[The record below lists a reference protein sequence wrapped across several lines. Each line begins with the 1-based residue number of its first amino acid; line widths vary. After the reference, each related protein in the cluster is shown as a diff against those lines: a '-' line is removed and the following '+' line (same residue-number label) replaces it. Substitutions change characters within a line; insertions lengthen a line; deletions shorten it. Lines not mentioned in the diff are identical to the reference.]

1 MNACN
6 PEHNP
11 ASVIYDSFILELIS
25 INQHTKREMHSLPIP
40 NTWLGSQNL
49 KWVTWPWLRPFL
61 RCFVTPGLQLT
72 KQLYSLHP
80 CQNNDRQIE

>member
-40 NTWLGSQNL
+40 NT
-49 KWVTWPWLRPFL
+49 
-61 RCFVTPGLQLT
+61 
-72 KQLYSLHP
+72 
-80 CQNNDRQIE
+80 